1 MSAMTGDEVLAVVA
15 KARKEGVRANLG
27 YANLGGA
34 DLGGANLV
42 GANLGGANLRYA
54 NLVGANL
61 RYATGARGVCLSLQ
75 GLPSGVATLY
85 PTRDGWRMVVG
96 CWEGTPDA
104 LEAMIATD
112 SDWPEAEGDEC
123 ARRRPGLVLMVG
135 LCRDH
140 IGRHAGVIAELAVRW
155 PAEAVSA

>member
-27 YANLGGA
+27 GANLGGA
-34 DLGGANLV
+34 NLGGANLV
-42 GANLGGANLRYA
+42 GA
-54 NLVGANL
+54 
-61 RYATGARGVCLSLQ
+61 TGAGRVCLSVQ
-75 GLPSGVATLY
+75 GLPSGVAVLY

-112 SDWPEAEGDEC
+112 EDWPEAEGDEC
-123 ARRRPGLVLMVG
+123 ARRRPGLALLVA

-140 IGRHAGVIAELAVRW
+140 IGRHVGVIEDLAARW